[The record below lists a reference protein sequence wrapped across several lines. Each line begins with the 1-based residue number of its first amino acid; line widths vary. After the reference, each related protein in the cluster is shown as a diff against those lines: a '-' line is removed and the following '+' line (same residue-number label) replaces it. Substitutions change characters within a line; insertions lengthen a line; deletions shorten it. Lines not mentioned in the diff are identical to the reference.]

1 MKSPQLLTLM
11 LAWAICAVFQSA
23 LCADITQDR
32 INQVLDA
39 YIANP
44 QSNPNGASDETKVWG
59 RSSWSLAA
67 LTRNRSQA
75 EIDLSNT
82 YLQSIPGLAPIPIGD
97 PDSFVFGGFFQM
109 PLITRLYMK
118 FKDSP
123 LLTQATKDALEGYL
137 WDYLSIRHVNVDLMP
152 TRRSSWYQFNSENK
166 DTVEKHALLLACEG
180 LLESPNYGP
189 NTILSNGKKLSEY
202 RDFLQAYYVEY
213 FRQRAREGMTYE
225 VGSPAYLRLTLSSY
239 YNLHDFSRS
248 SALRKVA
255 GDYLT
260 LYWALKVQEYLPSSR
275 MWGGAVIRHEKSYVE
290 SASSESYSPMP
301 YVYGWNDV
309 FSRSHPELLNMM
321 TSSYRPPAI
330 VSAIA
335 SDANRPQ
342 TANQLLGTTGS
353 GYLLTS
359 RIWGRGTS
367 GGTNFKHAIFES
379 DNSGN
384 TRRDTWIH
392 PNYNIGGFTFDQ
404 SEGQADYIDG
414 NRQNR
419 SMGIYF
425 NSDRSARIIFH
436 GEGSAADNASFMD
449 INGVV
454 GKDVLVGAR
463 SLKVHNSGDDTFIY
477 ISNILRSNLVN
488 DSGWIFTRTADTYVG
503 IYIAN
508 GTYNDVQSQLGNTM
522 VELTDEWSPVVFQLG
537 AADEYGNDF
546 EAFKTSLKANTVS
559 ISGGKLTYTSEAGE
573 IFEMWANSTNIPKVN
588 GVAVDLNP
596 AKTYESP
603 FLNAYHG
610 LNTMTISYPGYP
622 DLRLDFANH
631 DFPQW
636 DDYQTVAL
644 WNMDA
649 LNGTGEIADDNGGNV
664 ARDASDQR
672 PARPLTLN
680 GATLTASGEAPF
692 GKALSFDGVND
703 WARASGAWSSAFR
716 TVKIE
721 GWIYPDDNAGANVIV
736 AADGVWKVELNNNNL
751 NFVTWNDSVIPTTL
765 KWPVPLTT
773 NTWHHFVASLDNA
786 GTMQLSANGD
796 PPVVAVVT
804 NLRSLN
810 KDIDLGDRPGSN
822 RYFDGWMD
830 DIKISHLN
838 TKAIL
843 PRDPMSSLG
852 AFRHAYGL
860 AADGSDDLLDDS
872 GNGVANILYFL
883 FGLGD
888 PSSPG
893 VPMLTSDGGTLP
905 GLPTCEISGGEF
917 IYSYVHRLNH
927 TGSAIRVDSSA
938 DLAGWGDIEDALTA
952 HRPSRITTTPG
963 DADYEIRHLHFDL
976 LPPKMFLRFRVAPG
990 N

>member
-1 MKSPQLLTLM
+1 MKSPQLLILM
-11 LAWAICAVFQSA
+11 LAWAICAGIHPA
-23 LCADITQDR
+23 LRADTTQDR
-32 INQVLDA
+32 INQVLND
-39 YIANP
+39 YINNP
-44 QSNPNGASDETKVWG
+44 MSKPNGTTVTEQIWG

-67 LTRNRSQA
+67 LTQNRSSAEVNQA
-75 EIDLSNT
+75 NT
-82 YLQSIPGLAPIPIGD
+82 YIQSIPTLAPIPVGD
-97 PDSFVFGGFFQM
+97 PDNFGGAFFQM
-109 PLITRLYMK
+109 PLITRLYMT
-118 FKDSP
+118 FKDNP
-123 LLTQATKDALEGYL
+123 LLTQATKDALEGYM
-137 WDYLSIRHVNVDLMP
+137 WDYLSNRHVNVDITP
-152 TRRSSWYQFNSENK
+152 AQRSGWYQFNSENK

-180 LLESPNYGP
+180 LIESPNYGP
-189 NTILSNGKKLSEY
+189 DATLSNGKKLSEF
-202 RDFLQAYYVEY
+202 RDFMQAFYVEY

-239 YNLHDFSRS
+239 YNLADFSRS
-248 SALRKVA
+248 PGLRKVA

-260 LYWALKVQEYLPSSR
+260 LYWALKVQEYLPNSR
-275 MWGGAVIRHEKSYVE
+275 MWGGGVIRHEKSYIE

-309 FSRSHPELLNMM
+309 FSRSHPQLLNVM

-367 GGTNFKHAIFES
+367 GGSNFKHAIFAS

-404 SEGQADYIDG
+404 TEGQADYIDG

-463 SLKVHNSGDDTFIY
+463 SLRVHNSGNDTFIF

-488 DSGWIFTRTADTYVG
+488 DSGWLFTKTADSYVG

-508 GTYNDVQSQLGNTM
+508 GTYIEVQSQDGSTM

-537 AADEYGNDF
+537 AAAEYGNNF
-546 EAFKTSLKANTVS
+546 EAFKASLKANAVS
-559 ISGGKLTYTSEAGE
+559 YSSGKLTYTSEAGE
-573 IFEMWANSTNIPKVN
+573 TFEMWANSTTVPKVN

-622 DLRLDFANH
+622 DLRLDFANY

-636 DDYQTVAL
+636 DDYQTVTL

-649 LNGTGEIADDNGGNV
+649 LNGTGGIADDNGGNV
-664 ARDASDQR
+664 ARNASDQR

-680 GATLTASGEAPF
+680 GATLTTSGETPF

-703 WARASGAWSSAFR
+703 WARASGAWSSAHR

-721 GWIYPDDNAGANVIV
+721 GWIYPGDNAGVNVIV

-751 NFVTWNDSVIPTTL
+751 NFVTWNESVTPTPL

-786 GTMQLSANGD
+786 GTMQLSANGE
-796 PPVVAVVT
+796 PPVAAVVS

-822 RYFDGWMD
+822 RYFTGWMD

-838 TKAIL
+838 TKAML

-852 AFRHAYGL
+852 ALRHAYGL
-860 AADGSDDLLDDS
+860 AADGSDDLLNDS

-883 FGLGD
+883 FGLGN
-888 PSSPG
+888 PNNPG
-893 VPMLTSDGGTLP
+893 VPMLQSSGGTVL
-905 GLPTCEISGGEF
+905 GLPTCEMSGGEF

-938 DLAGWGDIEDALTA
+938 DLAGWGDIEDVLTPL
-952 HRPSRITTTPG
+952 RPIRITTTPV
-963 DADYEIRHLHFDL
+963 DADYEIRHLHFGL
-976 LPPKMFLRFRVAPG
+976 LPPKMFLRCRVNP
-990 N
+990 

>member
-1 MKSPQLLTLM
+1 MKSPQLLILM
-11 LAWAICAVFQSA
+11 LAWAICAGFQPA
-23 LCADITQDR
+23 LRADITQDR
-32 INQVLDA
+32 IDQVLDA
-39 YIANP
+39 YIADP

-59 RSSWSLAA
+59 RISWSLAA

-97 PDSFVFGGFFQM
+97 PDNFEFGAFFSM
-109 PLITRLYMK
+109 PLIIRVYMT

-123 LLTQATKDALEGYL
+123 LLTQATKDALEGYM
-137 WDYLSIRHVNVDLMP
+137 WDLVSNRHVNVNLAP
-152 TRRSSWYQFNSENK
+152 VQRSAWYQFNSENK
-166 DTVEKHALLLACEG
+166 DTVEKHALLLACQG
-180 LLESPNYGP
+180 LIDSPNYGA
-189 NTILSNGKKLSEY
+189 NTTLSNGRKLHEY
-202 RDFLQAYYVEY
+202 RDYLEAYYVEY

-225 VGSPAYLRLTLSSY
+225 VGSPAYLRLTLGTY
-239 YNLHDFSRS
+239 YNLCDFPHS
-248 SALRKVA
+248 SSLRKVA

-260 LYWALKVQEYLPSSR
+260 LYWALKVQDFLPNSR
-275 MWGGAVIRHEKSYVE
+275 MWGGGVIRHEKDYIE

-301 YVYGWNDV
+301 YIYGWIDV
-309 FSRSHPELLNMM
+309 FSRSHPAMLGFL

-335 SDANRPQ
+335 RDGDRPQ
-342 TANQLLGTTGS
+342 TANQMLGTTGS

-359 RIWGRGTS
+359 RIWGRGTN
-367 GGTNFKHAIFES
+367 GINNDKNAIFEP
-379 DNSGN
+379 DNSAN
-384 TRRDTWIH
+384 TRRDTWVH
-392 PNYNIGGFTFDQ
+392 PNYNIGGFTFDLT
-404 SEGQADYIDG
+404 EGDSDYIDG
-414 NRQNR
+414 NKQNR

-436 GEGSAADNASFMD
+436 GEGAGNNKSYMD

-463 SLKVHNSGDDTFIY
+463 ALTVYDSGDDTFIY
-477 ISNILRSNLVN
+477 ISAGVLRNNMIN

-522 VELTDEWSPVVFQLG
+522 VELTNEWSPVVFQLG

-546 EAFKTSLKANTVS
+546 EAFKTSLKANAVS
-559 ISGGKLTYTSEAGE
+559 FSGGKLTYTSETGE

-622 DLRLDFANH
+622 DLRLDFANY

-649 LNGTGEIADDNGGNV
+649 LNGSGGIADDNGGNV
-664 ARDASDQR
+664 ALEASDQR

-680 GATLTASGEAPF
+680 GATLTASGEGPF

-703 WARASGAWSSAFR
+703 WARATGAWSSAFR

-721 GWIYPDDNAGANVIV
+721 GWIYPGDNAGANVIV

-751 NFVTWNDSVIPTTL
+751 NFVTWNDSVIPTPL

-773 NTWHHFVASLDNA
+773 NAWHHFVASLDNA
-786 GTMQLSANGD
+786 GTMQLSANGE

-838 TKAIL
+838 TKAVL

-872 GNGVANILYFL
+872 GDGVANILYFL

-888 PSSPG
+888 PSNPG
-893 VPMLTSDGGTLP
+893 VPTLTSDGGTLL
-905 GLPTCEISGGEF
+905 GLPTCELSGGEF

-938 DLAGWGDIEDALTA
+938 DLAGWGDVEDALTA
-952 HRPSRITTTPG
+952 HRPSRITTTPV
-963 DADYEIRHLHFDL
+963 DADYEIRHLHFS
-976 LPPKMFLRFRVAPG
+976 PFTPRIFLRCRANP
-990 N
+990 

>member
-189 NTILSNGKKLSEY
+189 NTILSNGKTLSEY

-275 MWGGAVIRHEKSYVE
+275 MWGGGVIRHEKSYVE

-436 GEGSAADNASFMD
+436 GEGSTADNASFMD

-664 ARDASDQR
+664 ARDASDHR